1 MSFCSGAFGDNGLV
15 KIGFLPYTVL
25 CMKQVLLIDTPA
37 LFREFLK
44 EKLNSEKIYVEAAG
58 GRRDAFAKMVSLLPD
73 LIIIDVPKNFQELT
87 EFFEKKRADPNA
99 NSIPVILSGP
109 LPPREIVARLP
120 SYHVIKYFNKPIKF
134 DIFFEFIGQTLRTPL
149 SIDTTQ
155 SILEMHLNKN
165 IIFIE
170 IAQGL
175 NREKLALLKY
185 RIDEMIE
192 VNRLVSPKVV
202 LMISDLRLSFVDGIN
217 LELLLNNVT
226 FDSRIQRRNIKILS
240 TDRFVQD
247 FVDGHEEFKG
257 VEVVDNLSMVLNK
270 LVTEGRGDD
279 ISDVI
284 SQNILTATE
293 DMQEGSVE
301 MRFHS
306 ETGVASV
313 MNTKKSEKL
322 QVAIIDDD
330 PITRKILEAAF
341 GNLNS
346 QIYMFDAGTKFLGAA
361 NQKIYDL
368 IILDIFMPGL
378 SGFDILNALR
388 AKQYPSPVIVY
399 SSAAQ
404 KTSVIQALSL
414 GAKAYLIKPL
424 KPDAI
429 IQKALEVLNT
439 KV

>member
-1 MSFCSGAFGDNGLV
+1 
-15 KIGFLPYTVL
+15 
-25 CMKQVLLIDTPA
+25 MKQVLLIDTPP

-44 EKLNSEKIYVEAAG
+44 EKLSSERIEVETTG
-58 GRRDAFAKMVSLLPD
+58 GRYDAFAKMVSLLPD
-73 LIIIDVPKNFQELT
+73 LIIIDVPQNFQDLT

-109 LPPREIVARLP
+109 LPPREVVAQLP

-192 VNRLVSPKVV
+192 VNKVITPKVI

-217 LELLLNNVT
+217 LHLLLTNVT
-226 FDSRIQRRNIKILS
+226 FDPRIQRKNIKILS
-240 TDRFVQD
+240 TDQFVRA
-247 FVDGHEEFKG
+247 FVDGHEEFRG
-257 VEVVDNLSMVLNK
+257 VEVVDNLSSVLNK
-270 LVTEGRGDD
+270 LVTDNPRDD

-284 SQNILTATE
+284 SRNILTATE
-293 DMQEGSVE
+293 DIGEASVE
-301 MRFHS
+301 MRFRS
-306 ETGVASV
+306 EEGVASI
-313 MNTKKSEKL
+313 MNANKNERL
-322 QVAIIDDD
+322 EIAIIDDD
-330 PITRKILEAAF
+330 PITRKILESAF
-341 GNLNS
+341 GSLKS
-346 QIYMFDAGTKFLGAA
+346 QIDIFDSGTKFLAA
-361 NQKIYDL
+361 AGQKIYDV
-368 IILDIFMPGL
+368 IILDIFMPGI
-378 SGFDILNALR
+378 SGFDILNALWL
-388 AKQYPSPVIVY
+388 KQYPAPVIVY

-429 IQKALEVLNT
+429 IQKVLEVLNT

>member
-1 MSFCSGAFGDNGLV
+1 
-15 KIGFLPYTVL
+15 
-25 CMKQVLLIDTPA
+25 MKQVLLIDPPA

-44 EKLNSEKIYVEAAG
+44 EKLSSEKIEVETTG
-58 GRRDAFAKMVSLLPD
+58 GRCDAFAKMVSLLPD
-73 LIIIDVPKNFQELT
+73 LIIIDVPEKIQDLT

-99 NSIPVILSGP
+99 AAIPVILSGP

-120 SYHVIKYFNKPIKF
+120 AYRVIKYFNKPIKF
-134 DIFFEFIGQTLRTPL
+134 DIFFEFIGQTLRVPL
-149 SIDTTQ
+149 AIDTTQ
-155 SILEMHLNKN
+155 AILEMHLNKN

-192 VNRLVSPKVV
+192 INKVV
-202 LMISDLRLSFVDGIN
+202 TPKIILMISDLRLSFVDGIN
-217 LELLLNNVT
+217 LELLLTNVT
-226 FDSRIQRRNIKILS
+226 FDPRIQRKNIKILS
-240 TDRFVQD
+240 TDQFVRD
-247 FVDGHEEFKG
+247 FIDGHEEFRG
-257 VEVVDNLSMVLNK
+257 VEVVDNLSRILNK
-270 LVTEGRGDD
+270 LVTDGPTDN

-293 DMQEGSVE
+293 DIQESSVE
-301 MRFHS
+301 MRFQT
-306 ETGVASV
+306 ETGIASV
-313 MNTKKSEKL
+313 MNAKKNEKL
-322 QVAIIDDD
+322 QIAIVDDD
-330 PITRKILEAAF
+330 PVTRKILEAAF
-341 GNLNS
+341 GSLNS
-346 QIYMFDAGTKFLGAA
+346 QIYMFDSGTKFLAA
-361 NQKIYDL
+361 ASQKIYDL
-368 IILDIFMPGL
+368 IILDIFMPGI
-378 SGFDILNALR
+378 SGFDILNALWL
-388 AKQYPSPVIVY
+388 KQYPSPVIVY

-424 KPDAI
+424 KTDAI